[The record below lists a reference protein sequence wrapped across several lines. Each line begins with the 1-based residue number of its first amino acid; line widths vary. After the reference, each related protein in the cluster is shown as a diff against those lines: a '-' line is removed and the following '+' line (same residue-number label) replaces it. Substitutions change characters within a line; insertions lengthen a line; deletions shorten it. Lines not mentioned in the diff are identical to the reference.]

1 MSDRT
6 VDALISGAIA
16 LVVVLAVRWSL
27 GKAFARYERRLSE
40 NDPTAAA
47 RRRTTFG
54 FARRVIVAVV
64 AVIGAWQVLSL
75 YPQTDQL
82 VSTMLASSAVLALF
96 VGLAFSTPLS
106 NLGSGLLVAVAQP
119 LRIGDRVTISDHTGF
134 VEEMSLIYTT
144 LVTDD
149 ARRVFIPNSQL
160 TTSTIVNRTIRDPRR
175 AVSATFPIRLDASIT
190 DARKAALQAV
200 ASIPGTLADQSRVT
214 VGQIAEGAL
223 WLDVTAYAPLNANV
237 AQLTSDVREAVVGA
251 LAERKLLA
259 A

>member
-1 MSDRT
+1 VSDRT
-6 VDALISGAIA
+6 IDALVTGAIGVA
-16 LVVVLAVRWSL
+16 VVLVVRWLL
-27 GKAFARYERRLSE
+27 GKAFVRYERRVSE

-47 RRRTTFG
+47 RRRTTLG
-54 FARRVIVAVV
+54 FARRVIVAIV
-64 AVIGAWQVLSL
+64 AVIGVWQVLSL

-119 LRIGDRVTISDHTGF
+119 LRIGDRVTILEHTGF
-134 VEEMSLIYTT
+134 VEEMSLLYTT

-149 ARRVFIPNSQL
+149 ARRVFVPNSQL

-175 AVSATFPIRLDASIT
+175 TVSASFPIRLDVSIP
-190 DARKAALQAV
+190 DARNAALGAV
-200 ASIPGTLADQSRVT
+200 ASIPGTLADQSRVAI
-214 VGQIAEGAL
+214 GEIAGGAL

-251 LAERKLLA
+251 LAERELLSA
-259 A
+259 